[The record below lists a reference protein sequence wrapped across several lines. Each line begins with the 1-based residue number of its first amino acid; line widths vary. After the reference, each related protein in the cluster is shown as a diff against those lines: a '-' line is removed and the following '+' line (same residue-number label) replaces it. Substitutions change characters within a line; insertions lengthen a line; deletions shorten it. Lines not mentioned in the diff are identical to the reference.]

1 MLTAEPRNVLR
12 RPFLSLEAGR
22 RLSHHPEC
30 SFVPCFQLSLSL
42 SVSLSRE
49 DTSWLLGTGGRR
61 SQGSCHSHPC
71 LAFGRSHLLGLW
83 RVRCPVGAPDDACA
97 FPGLPPRRQCGR
109 FVSRLLGW
117 SRLSSGVIAS
127 PGLCPCG
134 LTPGFVHSLSF
145 SWFGAGV
152 WTDVTARSSMRHRK
166 TSAPVLNTFC
176 FLSHVDLQHLNFVF

>member
-1 MLTAEPRNVLR
+1 MYYDGPS
-12 RPFLSLEAGR
+12 FLW
-22 RLSHHPEC
+22 RLGGGCPAIQSAAL
-30 SFVPCFQLSLSL
+30 SRFQLSLSL

-61 SQGSCHSHPC
+61 SRGSCHSHPC
-71 LAFGRSHLLGLW
+71 LAFGHSHLLGLW

-97 FPGLPPRRQCGR
+97 FPGLPPRRQRGR

-152 WTDVTARSSMRHRK
+152 WADVTARSSMRHRK